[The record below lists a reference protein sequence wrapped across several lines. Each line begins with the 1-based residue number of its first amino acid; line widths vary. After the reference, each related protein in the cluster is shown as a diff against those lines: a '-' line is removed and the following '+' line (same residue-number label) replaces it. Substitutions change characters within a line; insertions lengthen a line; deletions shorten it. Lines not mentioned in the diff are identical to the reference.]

1 MVSFDINY
9 ILATVYGKIGMPFPN
24 FPADSAI
31 SPIAGSFNESLTS
44 VKNDRSLFD
53 KPLYRENALGRPEF
67 LPATL
72 ENIALPN
79 SLVSI
84 SGKKKIQETEMVGAD
99 GSVKEIIN
107 TEDYT
112 IKIICTEIY
121 PDNTWPE
128 KTLHAIRD
136 LYRRNNT
143 LTLQCPL
150 TDIFLQAKDNVVITS
165 ISLPDMMGI
174 ENAQV
179 FEIHLVSDTYFEL
192 EI

>member
-1 MVSFDINY
+1 MITLDINY
-9 ILATVYGKIGMPFPN
+9 ILATVYGKTGLPFPGSPSGFQAN
-24 FPADSAI
+24 PVAEPFSENPAV
-31 SPIAGSFNESLTS
+31 
-44 VKNDRSLFD
+44 VKKDRSLFD
-53 KPLYRENALGRPEF
+53 KPLYRDNVLGRPEF

-79 SLVSI
+79 SLVTI
-84 SGKKKIQETEMVGAD
+84 TGQKTIVETPMVGAD

-107 TEDYT
+107 IQDYR

-128 KTLHAIRD
+128 NILHTIYG
-136 LYRRNNT
+136 LYRENKT

-179 FEIHLVSDTYFEL
+179 FELNMVSDTYFEL

>member
-9 ILATVYGKIGMPFPN
+9 ILATVYGKIGLPFPN
-24 FPADSAI
+24 FPGEASV
-31 SPIAGSFNESLTS
+31 SPVAGSFNENPLSTR
-44 VKNDRSLFD
+44 NERSLFD
-53 KPLYRENALGRPEF
+53 KPLYRENALGRMEF

-72 ENIALPN
+72 ENITLPN

-99 GSVKEIIN
+99 GSVKEIIS
-107 TEDYT
+107 TEDFA

-128 KTLHAIRD
+128 KTLHIIND
-136 LYRRNNT
+136 LYRKNKT

-165 ISLPDMMGI
+165 ISLPEMMGI

>member
-1 MVSFDINY
+1 MITFDLNY
-9 ILATVYGKIGMPFPN
+9 ILATVYGKVGMPFPGK
-24 FPADSAI
+24 PADTIA
-31 SPIAGSFNESLTS
+31 SPIAVDFKDNPASGR
-44 VKNDRSLFD
+44 NDRSLFD
-53 KPLYRENALGRPEF
+53 QPLYRNNALGRPEF

-72 ENIALPN
+72 ENFVLPN

-84 SGKKKIQETEMVGAD
+84 SGKKKIIETEMVGAD

-112 IKIICTEIY
+112 IRIICTEIY

-128 KTLHAIRD
+128 QTLHQVKE
-136 LYRRNNT
+136 LYKQNKT

-165 ISLPDMMGI
+165 LSLPDMMGI

-179 FEIHLVSDTYFEL
+179 FEIQLVSDTYFEL